1 MDCTD
6 EQSLGESSH
15 KFHYRLYNNPRK
27 FKPFEETAPFSM
39 PTGSII
45 SRLLKTASSTS
56 HVQEGG
62 AIEQPF
68 EDINTEGDGSAA
80 ASPGN
85 SPDHPSSPIGKRRQ
99 LDMENLYRE
108 YMRVKRARIE
118 SIIRS
123 MGSSPAQDLNMT
135 SGESGAHSCSTERGW
150 SAVDRSEV
158 KTTQENPK
166 PKIKKEGRQ
175 HEKRELK
182 TQLDNMR
189 EQLLQLQEK
198 VYHLYNGALDDDE
211 DSDETIR
218 EQSAQTEE
226 SSIGRA
232 PSPYIGMDLNRETAY
247 QGSKFKDLLTAGDVE
262 KEYEHPWVSMEGQKL
277 ADALKEELSTV
288 VAQVIDTVVKM
299 FSPYHQHQARFE
311 PQHGPIMSAPAFQSP
326 HQNHLHHSHMVPVND
341 RQDPCA
347 EHQSFPCLESD
358 LPSGRENAADPLME
372 CRNRDFMFDQVE
384 ALPLVV
390 RKSMDSH
397 GPISRGH
404 HQTSK
409 DSILGSPFQHPLPI
423 PLVHYTM
430 QRMFA
435 SATAASAARG
445 IPPCKDRMSPDA
457 YLEMTSLSTQLSSH
471 HSSQQHPY
479 PSMHLLSTLDGMSP
493 GMPKMKPDTSGF
505 QESGEPSLYLTSSAS
520 QEGLSPSHLK
530 KAKLMFFYTRYPSSN
545 TLKIYFPD
553 VKFNRCITS
562 QLIKWFSNF
571 REFFYIQM
579 EKFARQAISEG
590 VTSPEKL
597 SINRESELF
606 RVLNLHYN
614 KSNDFEVPDRF
625 LEVSQ
630 VTLREFFSAIHGN
643 KDSDPSWKKAIYKV
657 ICKLDSEVPEFFKS
671 PNCLQDLSRE

>member
-68 EDINTEGDGSAA
+68 DDINTEGDGSAA

-85 SPDHPSSPIGKRRQ
+85 SPDHPSSPI
-99 LDMENLYRE
+99 E

-123 MGSSPAQDLNMT
+123 MGSSPAQDLNVT

-150 SAVDRSEV
+150 SAVDRSEM
-158 KTTQENPK
+158 KTTQEHPK

-262 KEYEHPWVSMEGQKL
+262 KEYEHPWVSLEGQKL

-326 HQNHLHHSHMVPVND
+326 HQNHLHHSHMVP
-341 RQDPCA
+341 
-347 EHQSFPCLESD
+347 
-358 LPSGRENAADPLME
+358 

-505 QESGEPSLYLTSSAS
+505 QESGEPSLYLTSSAIS
-520 QEGLSPSHLK
+520 FYHLK

-671 PNCLQDLSRE
+671 PNCLQDISRE

>member
-1 MDCTD
+1 LSATEAILLKKRTMDCTD

-68 EDINTEGDGSAA
+68 DDINTEGDG
-80 ASPGN
+80 
-85 SPDHPSSPIGKRRQ
+85 I
-99 LDMENLYRE
+99 
-108 YMRVKRARIE
+108 KRARIE

-123 MGSSPAQDLNMT
+123 MGSSPAQDLNVT

-150 SAVDRSEV
+150 SAVDRSEM
-158 KTTQENPK
+158 KTTQEHPK

-262 KEYEHPWVSMEGQKL
+262 KEYEHPWVSLEGQKL

-341 RQDPCA
+341 P
-347 EHQSFPCLESD
+347 
-358 LPSGRENAADPLME
+358 
-372 CRNRDFMFDQVE
+372 
-384 ALPLVV
+384 
-390 RKSMDSH
+390 
-397 GPISRGH
+397 
-404 HQTSK
+404 
-409 DSILGSPFQHPLPI
+409 
-423 PLVHYTM
+423 
-430 QRMFA
+430 
-435 SATAASAARG
+435 RG

-505 QESGEPSLYLTSSAS
+505 QESGEPSLYLTSSAIS
-520 QEGLSPSHLK
+520 FYHLK

-671 PNCLQDLSRE
+671 PNCLPSIF